1 MRYDFNFQPRPI
13 ENLEISEVT
22 KVCDHLFLFMRDGNL
37 HVSRIKVDVETDE
50 LIPFQFIELSKEEW
64 DTVIQELD
72 EDLFIKVRTKSY
84 CI

>member
-1 MRYDFNFQPRPI
+1 
-13 ENLEISEVT
+13 
-22 KVCDHLFLFMRDGNL
+22 MRDGNL

-72 EDLFIKVRTKSY
+72 EDLFIKVRT
-84 CI
+84 I